1 MVPLHLPENPTVAD
15 LMAVLSKCP
24 QNAMVTDW
32 TYQPLTSIE
41 LDKDLDV
48 MISVLPR
55 IPYTPK
61 PTVEFKMP
69 KGLIEQA
76 RAT

>member
-15 LMAVLSKCP
+15 LMAVLAKCP
-24 QNAMVTDW
+24 QNARVTDW
-32 TYQPLTSIE
+32 TYQPLTSI
-41 LDKDLDV
+41 DLDNDGDV
-48 MISVLPR
+48 LVNVLPR
-55 IPYTPK
+55 VKYTPK

-69 KGLIEQA
+69 AGLIERA